1 MTTDEN
7 HVRET
12 IRTTASVPPPP
23 AAAPPAAV
31 ARPVSR
37 TRRRTGATVALAALL
52 AGGTGAGTAA
62 LVRGGGSGGAT
73 AAPAGVVASSPPAA
87 VPSGRVR
94 AAIATISPSVV
105 IINDTISEGRG
116 FRQVSGSAAGTG
128 VITSATGDV
137 VTNAHVVNG
146 ATDITATLSDGTK
159 HAATIVGIDATKD
172 LAVVHLSGV
181 SGLTPATFAKS
192 STAQVGDSVLA
203 VGNAEGYGGAPT
215 VTEGIVSAL
224 DRSLPAS
231 GQDAALSGLLQTD
244 AAINPGNS
252 GGPLIDSSGHVLGID
267 TAVAASSDATDAT
280 VQGIGFVIPSDEVV
294 AVLPALLAGE
304 GTS

>member
-1 MTTDEN
+1 MTTDEH

-31 ARPVSR
+31 TPPVSR

-62 LVRGGGSGGAT
+62 LVRGGGSGAA
-73 AAPAGVVASSPPAA
+73 AAPAGVVASSQPAA
-87 VPSGRVR
+87 VTSGSVR

-128 VITSATGDV
+128 IITGATGDV

-231 GQDAALSGLLQTD
+231 GQDGALSGLLQTD

-252 GGPLIDSSGHVLGID
+252 GGPLVDSSGHVLGID
-267 TAVAASSDATDAT
+267 TAVAASSDAT

-294 AVLPALLAGE
+294 AVLPALLTGE